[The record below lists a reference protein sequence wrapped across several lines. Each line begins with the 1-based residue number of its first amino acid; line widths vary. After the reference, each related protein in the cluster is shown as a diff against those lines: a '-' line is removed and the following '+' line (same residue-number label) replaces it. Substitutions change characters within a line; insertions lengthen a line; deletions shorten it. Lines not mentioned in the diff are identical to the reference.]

1 MGTSPPKH
9 SDLPLPSCQGNPS
22 KGQFQYSFSPAVPLV
37 KPPRTKRCAKIKDG
51 CVPEHGAFPP
61 KLPIASHYGIVNML
75 IHTRFGAYI
84 YIYPLWPRCLPQVVW
99 RCFRHFSQTNK
110 TIWRKFRSQTS
121 DTLDRWKSRGGKSQR
136 RERISRKKMQV
147 REKVEKSRNT
157 VFYNVLWL
165 RRVEK
170 YAR

>member
-51 CVPEHGAFPP
+51 RVPEHGAFPP

-84 YIYPLWPRCLPQVVW
+84 YIPSVAKVSPPSSL
-99 RCFRHFSQTNK
+99 
-110 TIWRKFRSQTS
+110 
-121 DTLDRWKSRGGKSQR
+121 
-136 RERISRKKMQV
+136 KM
-147 REKVEKSRNT
+147 
-157 VFYNVLWL
+157 F
-165 RRVEK
+165 
-170 YAR
+170 